1 MADQRDKGQK
11 HGQQTQ
17 QPQQQQSGNFGQK
30 EADKQKQSEAELK
43 QMGEGSQQSGKG

>member
-17 QPQQQQSGNFGQK
+17 QPQQQSGNFGQK

-43 QMGEGSQQSGKG
+43 QMGEGSQQSGKS